1 VDKTFISAVE
11 AALREDSAGAD
22 LTSRLLVDPS
32 RRARARIVARQTGV
46 LCGAEIAAF
55 VFRRLDPSCRVR
67 ILKRDGSRLSPGD
80 AVLEAEGRLPRLLAA
95 ERTALNFIQQLS
107 GVATLTAQFVD
118 RAKGT
123 RAKILDT
130 RKTVPGL
137 RALQKYAVRCGGGT
151 NHRMGLADAAMVK
164 DNHLSALEGDP
175 SKLLTLKKKLPKGT
189 ALIVE
194 AKTQREIGWALAARA
209 DVILLDNMSLPRLR
223 AAIRRIRAE
232 SKAQVEVSGGVN
244 LRTVRAIARLNPDR
258 ISVGAL
264 THSAPALDLSL
275 DLELR

>member
-1 VDKTFISAVE
+1 VDKIFIPAVE

-22 LTSRLLVDPS
+22 LTSRLLLDPS

-164 DNHLSALEGDP
+164 DNHLSTLEGAP

-194 AKTQREIGWALAARA
+194 AKTQREIGWALAAQA
-209 DVILLDNMSLPRLR
+209 DVILLDNMSLSRLR

-232 SKAQVEVSGGVN
+232 SKARVEVSGGVN

-258 ISVGAL
+258 ISIGAL